1 MKAINERTESMKSV
15 FGIEDKVRQ
24 EMYNKNQ
31 AKKKMGSIPRSIFEG
46 LDR

>member
-1 MKAINERTESMKSV
+1 MKSV

-31 AKKKMGSIPRSIFEG
+31 AKKKLAALPRSIFDG